1 MSSKYK
7 LFPIFA
13 LNHNST
19 MGSTVNLKSKL
30 REASLNKQKE
40 QSVFKNFI
48 SWFEIPAYNHL
59 RSVAFYNYIFGIQM
73 TSVEL
78 NGFAMGFFPAENGIG
93 GAIVSGPGCVPSEIG
108 PLMYLNGGEDLNN
121 VLSKVNEA
129 GGRVVMEKTFLSESA
144 GYFAM
149 FIDSEGNRLALH
161 SKK

>member
-1 MSSKYK
+1 
-7 LFPIFA
+7 
-13 LNHNST
+13 

-30 REASLNKQKE
+30 REATLNKQKE
-40 QSVFKNFI
+40 QSGFKNFV
-48 SWFEIPAYNHL
+48 SWFEIPAYNHF
-59 RSVAFYNYIFGIQM
+59 RSVAFYNYIYGIQM

-78 NGFAMGFFPAENGIG
+78 NGFSMGFFPAESGIG

-108 PLMYLNGGEDLNN
+108 PLLYLNGGEDLNN

>member
-1 MSSKYK
+1 
-7 LFPIFA
+7 
-13 LNHNST
+13 

-30 REASLNKQKE
+30 REATINKQKE
-40 QSVFKNFI
+40 QSVIKNFV
-48 SWFEIPAYNHL
+48 SWFEIPAYNHF
-59 RSVAFYNYIFGIQM
+59 RSVAFYNYIYGIQM

-121 VLSKVNEA
+121 VLSKVDEA

>member
-1 MSSKYK
+1 
-7 LFPIFA
+7 
-13 LNHNST
+13 

-30 REASLNKQKE
+30 REAALNKQKE
-40 QSVFKNFI
+40 QSAFKNFV
-48 SWFEIPAYNHL
+48 SWFEIPAYNHF
-59 RSVAFYNYIFGIQM
+59 RSVAFYNYIYGIQM

-129 GGRVVMEKTFLSESA
+129 GGRVVMEKTFLSDSA

>member
-1 MSSKYK
+1 
-7 LFPIFA
+7 
-13 LNHNST
+13 
-19 MGSTVNLKSKL
+19 
-30 REASLNKQKE
+30 
-40 QSVFKNFI
+40 
-48 SWFEIPAYNHL
+48 
-59 RSVAFYNYIFGIQM
+59 M

-78 NGFAMGFFPAENGIG
+78 NGFSMGFFPAENGIG

>member
-1 MSSKYK
+1 
-7 LFPIFA
+7 
-13 LNHNST
+13 

-30 REASLNKQKE
+30 REAALNKQKE
-40 QSVFKNFI
+40 QSVFKNFV
-48 SWFEIPAYNHL
+48 SWFEIPAYSHF
-59 RSVAFYNYIFGIQM
+59 RSVAFYNYIYDIQM

-78 NGFAMGFFPAENGIG
+78 NGFSMGFFPVENGIG

-108 PLMYLNGGEDLNN
+108 PLLYLNGGEDLNN